1 MARPKKTGMLVTNP
15 ALPYLNTVP
24 NVIQI
29 RNNVPLPDPKHLV
42 LSKYG
47 FISTL
52 QIGQSFEINATTH
65 DFKPSSLAPAAYQVA
80 STVRNTTNK
89 KFKIACRT
97 LEGTSTHPTRVG
109 CWRIA

>member
-1 MARPKKTGMLVTNP
+1 MAKRKVGMLVENP
-15 ALPYLNTVP
+15 GLSYLGTVP

-42 LSKYG
+42 LSKFS

-52 QIGQSFEINATTH
+52 QVGQSFEIDTTTH

-80 STVRNTTNK
+80 STIRKTTNK
-89 KFKIACRT
+89 RFTIACRT
-97 LEGTSTHPTRVG
+97 LEGTSAHPTRVG
-109 CWRIA
+109 CWRIS

>member
-1 MARPKKTGMLVTNP
+1 MAKRKVGILVENP
-15 ALPYLNTVP
+15 GLSYLGTVP